1 MENKYLGRTEA
12 PIAPETWSLIDST
25 MIGAAKSQLAGRRL
39 LAIEGPFGFG
49 LKVIPI
55 ADTEM
60 EDGIVGSTFVPV
72 TQIETSFS
80 LGKRDL
86 AAFERDKITLDTGT
100 VAIAA
105 MECAAQEDKI
115 IFSGAGGIPGL
126 MTVEGSA
133 SHTLTKWD
141 KVGAAADQIIE
152 AVTKLDDAGFHGPY
166 CMALSPAQFNLLLR
180 RYPQGDG
187 TELDHIRT
195 IVSEGIVKAPAI
207 KKGGVIMASGQQYA
221 SLALGQDMTVGYN
234 GPIGDGLDF
243 FIMETL
249 ALLIRA
255 PEAIC
260 VLK

>member
-1 MENKYLGRTEA
+1 
-12 PIAPETWSLIDST
+12 
-25 MIGAAKSQLAGRRL
+25 
-39 LAIEGPFGFG
+39 
-49 LKVIPI
+49 
-55 ADTEM
+55 M

-115 IFSGAGGIPGL
+115 VFSGAGGIPGL

-133 SHTLTKWD
+133 SQTLTKWD
-141 KVGAAADQIIE
+141 KVGTAADQIID

-166 CMALSPAQFNLLLR
+166 CMALSPALFNQILR

-187 TELDHIRT
+187 TELDHLRT

-207 KKGGVIMASGQQYA
+207 KKGGVILASGQQYA

-234 GPIGDGLDF
+234 GPVGDGLDF